1 MKLQLKLTLPMV
13 ITLVIAFSALTT
25 TSYLFSKNL
34 INDNIESI
42 TSTKTQEVE
51 LILNGKLDE
60 ITKLKADIN
69 KNNIDKARLVSLV
82 IFHDPE
88 LATNLN
94 DLKQLA
100 KTIDVEEIHITDDK
114 GLIIGGTISAF
125 FGFDFNSTEQSKPF
139 LPALTDKSFE
149 LAQDP
154 TERGIDN
161 VLFQYAGVAR
171 IDKPGI
177 IQIGL
182 KPKKLQDA
190 LGAADIKLI
199 SKEVTFGK
207 AGFVFIIDK
216 NNETIVSHKD
226 DSVLGKNANEYSYYK
241 DIKGKSEGIVHYTIG
256 SEKAVMSF
264 KVVGNNI
271 VCATIPESEFNSGL
285 KKLLTISIY
294 IALTALLLA
303 SLITFILIRF
313 NIVKELIKIQVVL
326 KQAGEGNLQNSV
338 NVKSSKELAMLS
350 QGINTMLDNLKNTLN
365 KNIVLTNSL
374 TGVSEKLFIAADQS
388 SKGAEEIATTINEM
402 AEGAGAQAESA
413 SNGAILAREA
423 LEKLEYI
430 SREINTAVES
440 TNVAKQAVEK
450 GMQSISEQ
458 SNSMD
463 KNVQSV
469 KTVNTTINKLA
480 DNAEEIGNIISVI
493 TGIASQTN
501 MLALNAAIEAARAGE
516 AGKGFAVVA
525 DEVRKLA
532 ESSTTSAQKIHEIIS
547 EIQLSIENAK
557 TQANESINTVEEQQE
572 SAIHTK
578 KSFEAIADS
587 AINTLGQINNI
598 KSAADQMINSMDN
611 IVQVIET
618 TAAAAEESAAGTQ
631 EISASTE
638 EQSSTMEEVAQ
649 IAKELKYM
657 VVELDNLTKAFKL

>member
-13 ITLVIAFSALTT
+13 ITLLIAFSALTT
-25 TSYLFSKNL
+25 TSYLFSKSL

-42 TSTKTQEVE
+42 TNAKAQEVE

-69 KNNIDKARLVSLV
+69 KNNIDKARLISLV

-88 LATNLN
+88 LATNLD

-114 GLIIGGTISAF
+114 GLIIAGTIPAF
-125 FGFDFNSTEQSKPF
+125 LGFDFNSTEQSKPF

-182 KPKKLQDA
+182 KPRKLQDA

-207 AGFVFIIDK
+207 AGFVFLIDK

-256 SEKAVMSF
+256 SEKAAMSY

-294 IALTALLLA
+294 IALAALLLV

-313 NIVKELIKIQVVL
+313 NIVKELVKIQVVL

-374 TGVSEKLFIAADQS
+374 TGVSEKLSIAAEQS
-388 SKGAEEIATTINEM
+388 SSGAEEVATTVNEM

-423 LEKLEYI
+423 LEKLEFI
-430 SREINTAVES
+430 SREINTTVES

-450 GMQSISEQ
+450 GMQSISAQ
-458 SNSMD
+458 TNSMD

-480 DNAEEIGNIISVI
+480 DKAEEIGNIVSVI

-532 ESSTTSAQKIHEIIS
+532 ESSTSSAQKIHEIIS

-572 SAIHTK
+572 SAVHTK
-578 KSFEAIADS
+578 ESFEAIADS
-587 AINTLGQINNI
+587 AINTLAQISNI

-618 TAAAAEESAAGTQ
+618 TAAAAEESAAGAQ
-631 EISASTE
+631 EISACTE